1 MLLLVQVNFSNH
13 LFTVVRPSVFW
24 SVYPSVNSKMFKYR
38 TNPLLQKGEN
48 RMCVIKKNQSSSQEL
63 MHKKCQY

>member
-1 MLLLVQVNFSNH
+1 MLLLVQENFSNH
-13 LFTVVRPSVFW
+13 MFSVVRSSVFS

-48 RMCVIKKNQSSSQEL
+48 RMCVLKESYSQEL
-63 MHKKCQY
+63 MHNKCQY